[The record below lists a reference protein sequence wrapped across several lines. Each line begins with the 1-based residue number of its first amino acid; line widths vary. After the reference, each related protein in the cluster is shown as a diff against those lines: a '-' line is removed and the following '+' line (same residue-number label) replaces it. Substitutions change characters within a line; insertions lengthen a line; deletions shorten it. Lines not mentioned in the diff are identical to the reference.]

1 MSDSNQTDDKLPVY
15 NELAAMQNLGSLDY
29 CRIFTA
35 LLSGSTA
42 GILGLTGLYGFIFFF
57 VANGVLGLFVL
68 QKYSLHYQQYFKQCY
83 IIFSHGLFG
92 SLLTYILFWT
102 FLYGL
107 VHVY

>member
-1 MSDSNQTDDKLPVY
+1 MAGDNAEPDGPVF
-15 NELAAMQNLGSLDY
+15 NEVAVMQNLASVDY

-57 VANGVLGLFVL
+57 IANGLGGVFILH
-68 QKYSLHYQQYFKQCY
+68 KYSAQYRQYFKQLY
-83 IIFSHGLFG
+83 IVFSHGLFG